1 LPRALPHAIE
11 KKPFMPTIA
20 PRNRNDV
27 DPATATI
34 LNQVQAKLGSV
45 PNMFLT
51 LANSPVALN
60 AYVKL
65 ADIAASGKL
74 SAKQREQIALTV
86 GEGNQCGYCVAAHS
100 VIGKMVGLNQGEIT
114 QARSASSVDAK
125 TQAALTLAAQIVE
138 RRGHISATEL
148 ASFKAAGFAEADVLE
163 VLVNVV
169 LNIFTNYTNHIAGTE
184 VDFPLPEKLAA

>member
-1 LPRALPHAIE
+1 
-11 KKPFMPTIA
+11 MPTIS
-20 PRNRNDV
+20 PRNRSDV
-27 DPATATI
+27 DSATAAI
-34 LNQVQAKLGSV
+34 LNQLQAKLGSV

-51 LANSPVALN
+51 LAHSPVALN

-65 ADIAASGKL
+65 ADVAGAGKL

-86 GEGNQCGYCVAAHS
+86 GEGNQCTYCVAAHGA
-100 VIGKMVGLNQGEIT
+100 IGKMVGLNTNEIS
-114 QARSASSVDAK
+114 QARSGTSVDAK

-138 RRGHISATEL
+138 RRGRLGAAEL
-148 ASFKAAGFAEADVLE
+148 ASFKAAGFADADVLE

>member
-1 LPRALPHAIE
+1 
-11 KKPFMPTIA
+11 MPTIA

-34 LNQVQAKLGSV
+34 LNQIQAKLGSV

-65 ADIAASGKL
+65 ADVAASGKL

-86 GEGNQCGYCVAAHS
+86 GEGNQCSYCVAAHS
-100 VIGKMVGLNQGEIT
+100 VIGKMVGLNHGEIT

-138 RRGHISATEL
+138 QRGHISAAEL

-169 LNIFTNYTNHIAGTE
+169 LNIFTNYTNHIAGTD

>member
-1 LPRALPHAIE
+1 
-11 KKPFMPTIA
+11 MSTIS

-27 DPATATI
+27 DPATAAI
-34 LNQVQAKLGSV
+34 LNQLQAKLGSV

-51 LANSPVALN
+51 LAHSPVALN

-65 ADIAASGKL
+65 AEVAGAGKL

-86 GEGNQCGYCVAAHS
+86 GEGNQCTYCVAAHGA
-100 VIGKMVGLNQGEIT
+100 IGKMVGLNAQEIS
-114 QARSASSVDAK
+114 QARSGNSVDAK
-125 TQAALTLAAQIVE
+125 TQAALRLAAQIVAQ
-138 RRGHISATEL
+138 RGRLDAAEL
-148 ASFKAAGFAEADVLE
+148 AAFKAAGFTDADVLE

>member
-1 LPRALPHAIE
+1 
-11 KKPFMPTIA
+11 MPTIS
-20 PRNRNDV
+20 PRTRNDV
-27 DPATATI
+27 DPTTATTF
-34 LNQVQAKLGSV
+34 NQIQAKLGSV

-51 LANSPVALN
+51 LAHSPVALN

-65 ADIAASGKL
+65 ADIAGAGQL

-86 GEGNQCGYCVAAHS
+86 GEGNQCTYCVAAHS
-100 VIGKMVGLNQGEIT
+100 VIGKMVGLNQSEII

-138 RRGHISATEL
+138 RRGHISAAEV

-169 LNIFTNYTNHIAGTE
+169 LNIFTNYTNHIAGTD

>member
-1 LPRALPHAIE
+1 
-11 KKPFMPTIA
+11 MPNIS

-51 LANSPVALN
+51 LAHSPVALN

-65 ADIAASGKL
+65 ADVAGAGTL

-86 GEGNQCGYCVAAHS
+86 GEANQCGYCVAAHS
-100 VIGKMVGLNQGEIT
+100 VIGKMVGLNPQEVT
-114 QARSASSVDAK
+114 QARGASSVDAK

-138 RRGHISATEL
+138 RRGHLSATDL
-148 ASFKAAGFAEADVLE
+148 AGFKAAGFTDGDVLE

-169 LNIFTNYTNHIAGTE
+169 LNLLTNYTNHIAGTDI
-184 VDFPLPEKLAA
+184 DFPVPEKLAA

>member
-1 LPRALPHAIE
+1 
-11 KKPFMPTIA
+11 MPTIS
-20 PRNRNDV
+20 PRSRADV
-27 DPATATI
+27 DSATAAI
-34 LNQVQAKLGSV
+34 LNQLQAKLGTV

-51 LANSPVALN
+51 LAHSPIALN

-65 ADIAASGKL
+65 ADVAGAGKL

-86 GEGNQCGYCVAAHS
+86 GEGNQCTYCVAAHGA
-100 VIGKMVGLNQGEIT
+100 IGKMVGLNTNEIS
-114 QARSASSVDAK
+114 QARSGTSVDAK

-138 RRGHISATEL
+138 RRGRLGAAEL
-148 ASFKAAGFAEADVLE
+148 ASFKAAGFADADVLE

-184 VDFPLPEKLAA
+184 IDFPLPEKLAA